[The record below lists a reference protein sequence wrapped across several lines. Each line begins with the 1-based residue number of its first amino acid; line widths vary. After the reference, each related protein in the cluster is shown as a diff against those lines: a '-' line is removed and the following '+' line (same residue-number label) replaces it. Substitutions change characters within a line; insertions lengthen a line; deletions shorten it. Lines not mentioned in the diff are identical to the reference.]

1 MEFGLERVGLVNKL
15 TSLAQI
21 IVSFKISIN
30 SLPDSTEISARN
42 SATKKINYP
51 NLKKKLPQNAMKS
64 KQTMN

>member
-21 IVSFKISIN
+21 VVSFKTSIS

-42 SATKKINYP
+42 SATEKNKLP
-51 NLKKKLPQNAMKS
+51 KPEKKLPQNAMKS